1 MRLNKKIIQDL
12 AKFVKMRYDI
22 DLTKHNEKH
31 PELFKT
37 FMRFQYWL
45 DDVILARYFGPND
58 NPEEEGT
65 YWTQQLKWNTRRSGQ
80 QLLDYI
86 GTLQDERPQ
95 QPLKILDVGCGENE
109 WKSKLGG
116 RLLGIKKKRRK
127 EKKKKE

>member
-1 MRLNKKIIQDL
+1 MSSTEDRNFKELINQILQKADL
-12 AKFVKMRYDI
+12 E
-22 DLTKHNEKH
+22 TKAEEEQTTASKQKW
-31 PELFKT
+31 ELVC
-37 FMRFQYWL
+37 RGY
-45 DDVILARYFGPND
+45 

-80 QLLDYI
+80 KLLDYI

-116 RLLGIKKKRRK
+116 RLLGIDPYHPNADIMMGIN
-127 EKKKKE
+127 E